1 VILPATHG
9 LCVNVLLNN
18 YKTTILRKHYPFAEK
33 PPWTDWHKIW
43 HRASSHGHDQ
53 LCQTLCQ
60 SGDDFRFCVGLNFW
74 HSHSN
79 EMSPLTQGLNCRS
92 ACDDGAFPRFIVDG
106 DSVWIYSVVVVVVV
120 VGLAA
125 AAAAA
130 AAGGGGTAADPRR
143 SVLGSRVTTR

>member
-1 VILPATHG
+1 
-9 LCVNVLLNN
+9 
-18 YKTTILRKHYPFAEK
+18 
-33 PPWTDWHKIW
+33 
-43 HRASSHGHDQ
+43 
-53 LCQTLCQ
+53 
-60 SGDDFRFCVGLNFW
+60 
-74 HSHSN
+74 
-79 EMSPLTQGLNCRS
+79 MSPLTQGLNCRS

-120 VGLAA
+120 VVVGLA